1 MKKIEDN
8 KLAQDFVS
16 YVACQASKNPNLH
29 GFSSIKE
36 SGFVKHQQ
44 ILSYLA
50 CQASTIPKLHG
61 LSSIKESYVTWLV
74 KHQRILSYVA
84 CQA

>member
-36 SGFVKHQQ
+36 S
-44 ILSYLA
+44 
-50 CQASTIPKLHG
+50 
-61 LSSIKESYVTWLV
+61 YVTWLV
-74 KHQRILSYVA
+74 KHQRILCYMA
-84 CQA
+84 CQASKNP